1 MFLMIEA
8 AILKGVA
15 LQSIGEREQAISSMM
30 DALNMAEPEGF
41 MRTFIDLGDKVK
53 DLLEI
58 TRNEAE
64 NAAMLDYI
72 DNLLE
77 AFKPL
82 DIERQSVSSI
92 PPKRAGEKLSE
103 REQDVLRLLPS
114 SLSSTDMA
122 AELSISVNTLRTHLK
137 NIYAKLNAHSR
148 YEAIERA
155 KEIGLL

>member
-1 MFLMIEA
+1 
-8 AILKGVA
+8 
-15 LQSIGEREQAISSMM
+15 
-30 DALNMAEPEGF
+30 
-41 MRTFIDLGDKVK
+41 
-53 DLLEI
+53 
-58 TRNEAE
+58 
-64 NAAMLDYI
+64 MLDYI
-72 DNLLE
+72 DNLLK

-92 PPKRAGEKLSE
+92 PPKQAGEKLSE